1 MTKSTAD
8 IALLARR
15 IVKKEHM
22 NDKEYSCHSSVVIGV
37 LSHTVV
43 STVEQYKNNI
53 LMGCHRSVVTYSS
66 Q

>member
-43 STVEQYKNNI
+43 STVEQ
-53 LMGCHRSVVTYSS
+53 
-66 Q
+66 